1 MGKVSVWTGFSIA
14 TLLWVPISLVAGF
27 LVMYMGWDKTVHP
40 LIWLPIAAV
49 IVFVVAIPYLSYV
62 GKKSQ

>member
-1 MGKVSVWTGFSIA
+1 
-14 TLLWVPISLVAGF
+14 
-27 LVMYMGWDKTVHP
+27 MGWDKTVHP